1 MKIGMMVDAYKPYIS
16 GVTNFITINKE
27 AIEKL
32 GHEVYVFTF
41 GYEDYQDDE
50 PRVIRT
56 TGLPVFD
63 TGFYI
68 SLRYNSQAVR
78 MVRTMDVVHV
88 HHPFISGTLAL
99 RYCRP
104 RGIPIVF
111 TNHTRYDLYA
121 QVYAPMVPDAISE
134 TAIQAYLPAF
144 CRSIDLVISP
154 SQGMKEIL
162 RRFGVDAPVD
172 VVPNGVDIKP
182 FQNPIRPY
190 TRHDMGYTP
199 DDVVLVFVGRLGLEK
214 NVQFLMRA
222 FAGTAQACENA
233 RLMLIGD
240 GPDREKLK
248 ELARELGVEQLVK
261 FIGKVPYSE
270 ISNYLAVT
278 DAFVTASVTEVHPL
292 TVIEGMASGLPVLG
306 IRSPGVSDIVED
318 GVTGLLANDENL
330 PGFTARMARL
340 VVDHELRHRLAQQ
353 AGKEAEKYAIE
364 RTSEMML
371 ERYRR
376 VISQAQA
383 RPANP
388 GSRIG
393 RRLRGQGPS

>member
-1 MKIGMMVDAYKPYIS
+1 MRIGMMVDAYKPYIS
-16 GVTNFITINKE
+16 GVTNFIAINKE
-27 AIEKL
+27 AMEKL

-78 MVRTMDVVHV
+78 LVRSMDVVHV

-104 RGIPIVF
+104 RGIPIIF

-121 QVYAPMVPDAISE
+121 QVYAPMLPDAVSE

-144 CRSIDLVISP
+144 CRSVDLVISP
-154 SQGMKEIL
+154 SQGMKDIL

-172 VVPNGVDIKP
+172 VVPNGVDIRP
-182 FQNPIRPY
+182 FQSPLQPHMRQ
-190 TRHDMGYTP
+190 DLGYTP
-199 DDVVLVFVGRLGLEK
+199 DDVILVFVGRLGLEK
-214 NVQFLMRA
+214 NVQFLLRA
-222 FAGTAQACENA
+222 FAGTAQACTNA

-240 GPDREKLK
+240 GPDKENLK
-248 ELARELGVEQLVK
+248 ELARQLGVGELVK
-261 FIGKVPYSE
+261 FIGKVAYPE
-270 ISNYLAVT
+270 IPDYLACT

-292 TVIEGMASGLPVLG
+292 TVIEGMAGSLPVLG

-318 GVTGLLANDENL
+318 GVTGLLAQDEDL
-330 PGFTARMARL
+330 PGFTARMTRL
-340 VVDHELRHRLAQQ
+340 VVDRALRRNLGQL

-376 VISQAQA
+376 VISQAEA

-388 GSRIG
+388 GSRIS
-393 RRLRGQGPS
+393 RRLRGQGPP

>member
-16 GVTNFITINKE
+16 GVTNFIAINKE
-27 AIEKL
+27 AMEKL

-50 PRVIRT
+50 PRVMRT
-56 TGLPVFD
+56 TGLPVFA

-78 MVRTMDVVHV
+78 LVRSMDVVHV

-134 TAIQAYLPAF
+134 TALQAYLPAF
-144 CRSIDLVISP
+144 CRSVDLVISP
-154 SQGMKEIL
+154 SQGMKDIL
-162 RRFGVDAPVD
+162 RRFGVDAPID

-182 FQNPIRPY
+182 FQNPIKPH
-190 TRHDMGYTP
+190 TRQALGYSL

-214 NVQFLMRA
+214 NVEFLLRA

-240 GPDREKLK
+240 GPDKENLK
-248 ELARELGVEQLVK
+248 ELARQLGVEAAVN

-270 ISNYLAVT
+270 IPDYLTCT

-318 GVTGLLANDENL
+318 GVTGMLANDEDL
-330 PGFTARMARL
+330 PGFTARMVRL
-340 VVDHELRHRLAQQ
+340 VVDHQKRQQLGQQ

-364 RTSEMML
+364 HTSEMML
-371 ERYRR
+371 ERYQS
-376 VISQAQA
+376 VISQAKA
-383 RPANP
+383 RPVNS
-388 GSRIG
+388 GSRIS
-393 RRLRGQGPS
+393 RRLRGQG